1 MVAPFKDGFP
11 NHSVKHKGNYM
22 MLIST
27 HQKDNR
33 KAEIHKDEVDF
44 YVKLIENGVL
54 IETRKLNNKSIH
66 YAESCAENY
75 VERVGSFHI

>member
-1 MVAPFKDGFP
+1 MVARSRTVSPTTLLNIK
-11 NHSVKHKGNYM
+11 VIM

-44 YVKLIENGVL
+44 YVKLIENGIL
-54 IETRKLNNKSIH
+54 IETRKLSNKSIH

-75 VERVGSFHI
+75 VERIGSFHI